1 MAEFGDNL
9 GKPRAA
15 KIFSC
20 DRSTDSQF

>member
-15 KIFSC
+15 EISSW